1 MIYEVLQ
8 IVTDEVNN
16 YLFSQG
22 LTRSV
27 KMENIAFMD
36 GESDAAQEMQ
46 DSVVLT
52 LINLSEEPTLKNF
65 PNTRMEASKVM
76 YQHNKINLNLYLLFS
91 SNRNT
96 YAKSLKDISKIIE
109 FFQGKHLF
117 NQSNSNYDRNNIAM
131 SAISEFRF
139 TMELYTPT
147 FEELNYIWGTL
158 GGKQLLSALYKLSMI
173 QIDRSQVSGAVSV
186 MADSGLNPTQ
196 FEQP

>member
-65 PNTRMEASKVM
+65 PNTRTEASKVM